1 MFIKGRSDFYSYLTF
16 PSETRREP
24 HWFENVQGCLLL
36 DCVSIFGKK
45 CSAYIVATKWIWF
58 STKALIAPCYPII
71 LCEIMLLVP
80 EQWKKSR
87 IYLLLFDTRNLIWF
101 LCSSRQVI
109 GLYLTPTRAL
119 ILVKQLHLIYCYVY
133 GFNLIWKILSVY
145 TYKSCWL
152 EEELLLLSKC
162 ES

>member
-1 MFIKGRSDFYSYLTF
+1 MIVTGYPMGGAHVTRVRLVSLYKYFWERKKCLHYSYQMNMVFYKSTHC
-16 PSETRREP
+16 P
-24 HWFENVQGCLLL
+24 LLL
-36 DCVSIFGKK
+36 H
-45 CSAYIVATKWIWF
+45 
-58 STKALIAPCYPII
+58 YP
-71 LCEIMLLVP
+71 LEIMLLVP

-119 ILVKQLHLIYCYVY
+119 ILVKQLHLTYCYVY

-152 EEELLLLSKC
+152 EEELLLLNKC
-162 ES
+162 GS